1 MRVYD
6 IILKKR
12 EGEKLDDAAIRCF
25 VKGVTDGS
33 IPDYQAAAF
42 LMAAFLRGL
51 DAEETAALTGA
62 MMESGEVLDLS
73 AISPHTVDKHSTGGI
88 GDKISLVLAPAVAA
102 CGGVVPMMSGRGLG
116 HTGGTL
122 DKLES
127 IPGFRVG
134 LSIDEMKAALRN
146 IGVALIGQTGALAPA
161 DKKLYALRDVTATV
175 ESIPLITA
183 SIMSKK
189 FAAGPAG
196 IVMDVKW
203 GSGAFMKS
211 LADARALAR
220 SLVSVGRH
228 MGRRVS
234 AFLTDMNQPLGRMAG
249 NALEVRETLECLKGR
264 GPEDVMALTRALA
277 GEMLHICGIA
287 GDNADGEARFDA
299 SIADGSALAKFR
311 QIVEIQNGDTAIID
325 DPDRLPTAAE
335 TVFVPAAGG
344 GFVGAMDCT
353 AIGVA
358 VILLGGGR
366 EKSEDLIDHAV
377 GIEVLKKIG
386 DPVAPGEPLAR
397 LHVTPGRSR
406 VDEALALYRQ
416 AVTLVSNAPPLPA
429 LIVEKLD

>member
-1 MRVYD
+1 
-6 IILKKR
+6 
-12 EGEKLDDAAIRCF
+12 
-25 VKGVTDGS
+25 
-33 IPDYQAAAF
+33 
-42 LMAAFLRGL
+42 
-51 DAEETAALTGA
+51 
-62 MMESGEVLDLS
+62 
-73 AISPHTVDKHSTGGI
+73 
-88 GDKISLVLAPAVAA
+88 
-102 CGGVVPMMSGRGLG
+102 
-116 HTGGTL
+116 
-122 DKLES
+122 
-127 IPGFRVG
+127 
-134 LSIDEMKAALRN
+134 
-146 IGVALIGQTGALAPA
+146 
-161 DKKLYALRDVTATV
+161 
-175 ESIPLITA
+175 
-183 SIMSKK
+183 
-189 FAAGPAG
+189 
-196 IVMDVKW
+196 
-203 GSGAFMKS
+203 
-211 LADARALAR
+211 
-220 SLVSVGRH
+220 
-228 MGRRVS
+228 
-234 AFLTDMNQPLGRMAG
+234 MNQPLGRMAG

-311 QIVEIQNGDTAIID
+311 QIVEIQDGDTAIID